1 MGPTKDKDK
10 RKRTSLLNLG
20 FPSKLIPSKV
30 ELFYFYFLFPIK
42 NSILMTADLPTY
54 LHIYLPTYLRTHIP
68 AYLPTYTYTC
78 LPTYLPSTYTYL
90 PTYLSPYPPTY
101 LGSAPGG
108 SWR

>member
-42 NSILMTADLPTY
+42 NSILMTADIPTY
-54 LHIYLPTYLRTHIP
+54 LHIYLPTYL
-68 AYLPTYTYTC
+68 PTYTFTC
-78 LPTYLPSTYTYL
+78 LPTYLLT
-90 PTYLSPYPPTY
+90 
-101 LGSAPGG
+101 
-108 SWR
+108 